1 MARLEESIRV
11 LQSSK
16 VSENVDEIVV
26 AKQRQISELTS
37 ELHDTK
43 AELDRILKRKVFTEV
58 HMSQIRDQYSQNLRA
73 LSDRVCEQSVF
84 VSLFTC

>member
-11 LQSSK
+11 LQSNK
-16 VSENVDEIVV
+16 VSENVDEIVL

-73 LSDRVCEQSVF
+73 LSDRVCEQQC
-84 VSLFTC
+84 LFFHN